1 MIKKFKLQKF
11 FAEKNSKLIEEI
23 TKFSKILEKY
33 IPEIVNF
40 FEKKYIYHEFFS
52 TGWILTLFSNSME
65 PRNLFT
71 CWNFMNIYGWKFFY
85 CFVIQILKFYKNVIF
100 LTKENELSHLM
111 KFLLKDKKFSQDL
124 PNILKN
130 TFNFMK
136 KHILL

>member
-1 MIKKFKLQKF
+1 
-11 FAEKNSKLIEEI
+11 
-23 TKFSKILEKY
+23 
-33 IPEIVNF
+33 
-40 FEKKYIYHEFFS
+40 
-52 TGWILTLFSNSME
+52 
-65 PRNLFT
+65 
-71 CWNFMNIYGWKFFY
+71 MNIYGWKFFY